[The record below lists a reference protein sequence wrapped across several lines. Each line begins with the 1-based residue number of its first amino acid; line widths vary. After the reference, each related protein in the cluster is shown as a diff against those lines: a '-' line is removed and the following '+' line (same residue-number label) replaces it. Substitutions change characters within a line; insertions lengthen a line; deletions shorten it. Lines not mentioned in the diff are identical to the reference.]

1 MFMGQAIYH
10 AEHLKIFETAQNR
23 CEDSGLSVNSSL
35 PQTHQK
41 PKIYPRL
48 GVPLTTLVLGNK
60 VNKEPTIVECQIR

>member
-10 AEHLKIFETAQNR
+10 AVHLKTFETAQNL
-23 CEDSGLSVNSSL
+23 CADSGLSVNSSL

-48 GVPLTTLVLGNK
+48 ETPLATLVLGNK
-60 VNKEPTIVECQIR
+60 VNKEPTIVECQVR